1 MSASPAF
8 ALRSAAWLLALTLVA
23 LPLIGVMQGWFAVG
37 RWPLRQLRIDGPFE
51 HVTAAQV
58 RAVVRPHVAP
68 GFFAVP
74 LGEVRAAVEQLPWVA
89 SVDVRKRWP
98 DVLEVRLRER
108 SAAAIWQG
116 GELVDAQGELFAVP
130 ADSTPTGLPRF
141 AGPRTRAREVLD
153 FFRET
158 APQLAP
164 HRMQLAAVQM
174 SRRGGWSLRLTD
186 GTELVLGSE
195 DARPRLA
202 RFLAVQA
209 PLAAAASGRLLRAD
223 LRYANGFAVAWQ
235 PLPAAPPAPAHAAP
249 AAIAPP
255 PAEVPLPAVP
265 GDAVDAPPEASS
277 PPSTIDPLPPQAATR
292 LSANTRSKEI
302 FRA

>member
-8 ALRSAAWLLALTLVA
+8 ALRSAAWLLALALVA
-23 LPLIGVMQGWFAVG
+23 LPVVGVMQGWFAVG

-51 HVTAAQV
+51 QVSAAQV
-58 RAVVRPHVAP
+58 RAVVLPHVAP

-74 LGEVRAAVEQLPWVA
+74 LGEVRAAVEELPWVA
-89 SVDVRKRWP
+89 TVDVRKRWP

-108 SAAAIWQG
+108 SAAAVWQG
-116 GELVDAQGELFAVP
+116 GELVDAQGELFVVP
-130 ADSTPTGLPRF
+130 ADSVPEGLPRF
-141 AGPRTRAREVLD
+141 AGPRPRVREVLD

-164 HRMQLAAVQM
+164 HRMQIAAVQM

-186 GTELVLGSE
+186 GMLIVLGSE
-195 DARPRLA
+195 EARPRLA

-209 PLAAAASGRLLRAD
+209 PLPGAASGRMLRAD

-235 PLPAAPPAPAHAAP
+235 PLPIVAPFAAPPTPAATPPAPAVIP
-249 AAIAPP
+249 SPD
-255 PAEVPLPAVP
+255 
-265 GDAVDAPPEASS
+265 GDAARPDGPGEIDA
-277 PPSTIDPLPPQAATR
+277 LPPQAVPR
-292 LSANTRSKEI
+292 LSALTHSQEVP
-302 FRA
+302 RA

>member
-8 ALRSAAWLLALTLVA
+8 ALRSAAWLLALALVA
-23 LPLIGVMQGWFAVG
+23 LPLVGVMQGWFAVG
-37 RWPLRQLRIDGPFE
+37 RWPLRQLRIEGPFE
-51 HVTAAQV
+51 HVSAAQV

-89 SVDVRKRWP
+89 TVDVRKRWP

-108 SAAAIWQG
+108 TAAAVWQG
-116 GELVDAQGELFAVP
+116 GELVDAQGELFTVP
-130 ADSTPTGLPRF
+130 ADSAPRGLPRF
-141 AGPRTRAREVLD
+141 AGPRPRVREVLD

-164 HRMQLAAVQM
+164 HRMHLAAVQM

-186 GTELVLGSE
+186 GTVIVLGSE

-209 PLAAAASGRLLRAD
+209 PLEVAASGRMVRAD

-235 PLPAAPPAPAHAAP
+235 PLPQPAPAAPSLRQPATAAPPADAQQPA
-249 AAIAPP
+249 
-255 PAEVPLPAVP
+255 L
-265 GDAVDAPPEASS
+265 GDAAEAPVVPAPS
-277 PPSTIDPLPPQAATR
+277 PSADPLTPQAVSR
-292 LSANTRSKEI
+292 LSAIANSQEI
-302 FRA
+302 PRA

>member
-23 LPLIGVMQGWFAVG
+23 LPLVGVMQGWFAVG

-51 HVTAAQV
+51 HVSAAQV
-58 RAVVRPHVAP
+58 RAAVRPHIAP

-74 LGEVRAAVEQLPWVA
+74 LDQVSAAVEQLAWVA

-108 SAAAIWQG
+108 SAAAVWQG
-116 GELVDAQGELFAVP
+116 GELVDAQGTLFAVP
-130 ADSTPTGLPRF
+130 AGSVPAGLPRF
-141 AGPRTRAREVLD
+141 AGPRTRVREVLD

-158 APQLAP
+158 APQLVP

-202 RFLAVQA
+202 RFLAVQT
-209 PLAAAASGRLLRAD
+209 PLATAAGRMLRAD
-223 LRYANGFAVAWQ
+223 LRYANGFAVAWL
-235 PLPAAPPAPAHAAP
+235 PLPAATPTSTPVLPDAARAPSPAAPTDAGGTPPAPAPLSAP
-249 AAIAPP
+249 D
-255 PAEVPLPAVP
+255 V
-265 GDAVDAPPEASS
+265 
-277 PPSTIDPLPPQAATR
+277 LPPRTVSR
-292 LSANTRSKEI
+292 MSANAYFQEI
-302 FRA
+302 PRA